1 MVNRWRTLFLL
12 LLFSIFMVGHAMAIS
27 VQAVADRDRIAA
39 GESLQLELRVGGH
52 PDMEPD
58 LSSLQ
63 KSWDILNRSQSS
75 QMQITNGHFSRSV
88 VYRLTLMPK
97 TEGTVTIPAICFG
110 ANCTIPLP
118 IDVAIRSTSS
128 HGSTA
133 PLLLETEV
141 TPKTVVTQGQLV
153 LKVRLLRRVELL
165 DGQLN
170 EPQPSG
176 VAVVVKKLGNDRSY
190 EIRRNGLLYKVI
202 ERDYAIFPQGSGT
215 LQIPALQFDGTVADG
230 NSRFDPFGRQGRRV
244 RQRSQPLQ
252 VEVLPPPADLGSRP
266 WIPATAVTLQD
277 DWQQQVPQLVVGE
290 PATRT
295 LRLSARGVPAAQLPE
310 LQPALPSGFKSYP
323 DQPRREDRLTNS
335 GVTGLVEQKIALVP
349 TQPGHYQLPAIDLDW
364 WDVVSEQWQHL
375 HLAALS
381 VDVAPSPTVV
391 AGSAPIGTG
400 SVSEVAANAALPPLQ
415 KLPPA
420 SFSTVP
426 PVGKA
431 ISPYASFWPWVSL
444 ALALGWLLTLVLLLR
459 YRRHLQPVTEAESK
473 DGLPTLTEKAARQ
486 AVLRAART
494 HDPQATRQA
503 LVQWC
508 QILYPEAPPGVYEQ
522 FCKTV
527 APAGLKQELENLD
540 LSLYGD
546 SGQTWNGEALA
557 EQIAAWLV
565 GKVKQKSATLP
576 DLYL

>member
-1 MVNRWRTLFLL
+1 MVNRWRILFLL
-12 LLFSIFMVGHAMAIS
+12 LFFSIFMVGHAMAIS

-39 GESLQLELRVGGH
+39 GESLQLELRVDGH

-75 QMQITNGHFSRSV
+75 QMQISNGNFSRSV

-110 ANCTIPLP
+110 SDCTIPLP
-118 IDVAIRSTSS
+118 IDVSTRPASN
-128 HGSTA
+128 HGTTA

-141 TPKTVVTQGQLV
+141 SPKSIVAQGQLV
-153 LKVRLLRRVELL
+153 LKVHLLRRIELL

-176 VAVVVKKLGNDRSY
+176 VAAVVKKLGDDRSY
-190 EIRRNGLLYKVI
+190 ETRRNGHLYKVI

-244 RQRSQPLQ
+244 RQRSQSLQ
-252 VEVLPPPADLGSRP
+252 VEVLPLPADLGSRP
-266 WIPATAVTLQD
+266 WIPATAVKLQD
-277 DWQQQVPQLVVGE
+277 DWQQQVPKLVVGE

-295 LRLSARGVPAAQLPE
+295 LRLSASGVLAAQLPK
-310 LQPALPSGFKSYP
+310 LRPALPSGFKSYP
-323 DQPRREDRLTNS
+323 DQPRREDQLSNS

-349 TQPGHYQLPAIDLDW
+349 TRPGHYQLPALDLDW
-364 WDVVSEQWQHL
+364 WNVVSEQWQHL

-391 AGSAPIGTG
+391 AGSTPIRSG
-400 SVSEVAANAALPPLQ
+400 SVSGAAAKTDLPPSQ

-420 SFSTVP
+420 PLSTVP
-426 PVGKA
+426 PVSETLVPQG
-431 ISPYASFWPWVSL
+431 SFWPWLSL
-444 ALALGWLLTLVLLLR
+444 ALALGWLLTLVLLFRHRR
-459 YRRHLQPVTEAESK
+459 YLPPVAEAEPK
-473 DGLPTLTEKAARQ
+473 AALPTEKAARQ

-508 QILYPEAPPGVYEQ
+508 QILYPEIQTGVYEK

-527 APAGLKQELENLD
+527 APAELRQELENLD

-546 SGQTWNGEALA
+546 SELTWNGEALA
-557 EQIAAWLV
+557 ELIAAWQV
-565 GKVKQKSATLP
+565 EKGKLNSASLP